1 MAVDLVSRFGICYNV
16 MPKRINMTQL
26 EIMSS
31 KSFDA
36 EFVHKFLVRTIERLR
51 DVFVAIDEHESD
63 FGRL

>member
-1 MAVDLVSRFGICYNV
+1 
-16 MPKRINMTQL
+16 MTQL